1 MLNAVCRKEKPAKN
15 QMLKKC
21 KHDLSSISTQK
32 VMKKKKKNEGD
43 KGICYSAQAV

>member
-43 KGICYSAQAV
+43 K